1 MGVGGREGRVGG
13 QGRGEEKKNMVARS
27 LAEENAMQDT
37 WLAQG
42 AATSVLD
49 EDPGARLCVH
59 VWVHVCGRKRR
70 RCAAGSLLGPRPLT
84 GVRSAASFVLRGM
97 LQARRGCGKQAGE
110 KPQAPPDPF
119 ESFSCQV
126 LITGLT

>member
-13 QGRGEEKKNMVARS
+13 QGRGEEKKNTVARS
-27 LAEENAMQDT
+27 FAEENAMQNT

-59 VWVHVCGRKRR
+59 VRGRKPR

-97 LQARRGCGKQAGE
+97 LQARM
-110 KPQAPPDPF
+110 
-119 ESFSCQV
+119 
-126 LITGLT
+126 GLWKTTRRKATSAS